1 MSRYVKYT
9 PLSRR
14 SFVALVGG
22 LLAAPLVRAQGP
34 ARLPVVGLLSPQPMP
49 TPEQWAN
56 SAYAKRL
63 RELGWVEG
71 KNAVVEQAR
80 GEGREDRLPALAEEL
95 VRKRVDVI
103 LAHAPEAAVAAARTT
118 KSVPIVFWGVS
129 SPVELGLVPSLA
141 KPAGN
146 VTGVAWNA
154 GGEVQV
160 AKPLELLKQIAPS
173 VKRLASIWNPSAG
186 FTVAGAEYVYPEFE
200 SAVKGL
206 GFDVRVYAAKRN
218 EDLEAIFAAILA
230 SRAQAVVAPAMPFT
244 GRNHR
249 RIVDFANLNRLPSA
263 FDARFFVEAGG
274 LVSYGPE
281 IPETQRRAID
291 YVDRILRGAR
301 PGDLPVELPSKFELA
316 VNLKT
321 AKALGLT
328 VPQSV
333 LFRADRVIE

>member
-1 MSRYVKYT
+1 MRQ
-9 PLSRR
+9 LQRR
-14 SFVALVGG
+14 QFLIATGA
-22 LLAAPLVRAQGP
+22 LLAAPLTRAQVL
-34 ARLPVVGLLSPQPMP
+34 ARLPVIGMLSPQPMP

-56 SAYAKRL
+56 TAYAKRL
-63 RELGWVEG
+63 TELGWIDG
-71 KNAVVEQAR
+71 KNVVVVQAR

-103 LAHAPEAAVAAARTT
+103 LAHAPEAAVSAARAT

-129 SPVELGLVPSLA
+129 SAVELGLVPSLA
-141 KPAGN
+141 RPAGN

-160 AKPLELLKQIAPS
+160 AKSLELLKQIAPS

-200 SAVKGL
+200 SALRGL
-206 GFDVRVYAAKRN
+206 GFDVRTYEARRD
-218 EDLEAIFAAILA
+218 EDLEGIFAAILA
-230 SRAQAVVAPAMPFT
+230 SRAQAITAPAMPLT

-249 RIVDFANLNRLPSA
+249 RIVDFANHNRLPSA

-274 LVSYGPE
+274 LVSYGPD

-291 YVDRILRGAR
+291 YVDRILRGTR
-301 PGDLPVELPSKFELA
+301 PADLPVEMPSRFEVA

-321 AKALGLT
+321 ARSLGLT

-333 LFRADRVIE
+333 LLRADRVIE